1 MRELGHALVD
11 WCCDLA
17 DRLCQRADWLAAVG
31 REGALASWHRLQGV
45 IRREPLPRR
54 PLIAVAVAV
63 ILGCGLGPWL
73 LPADQAGSGVGLAGG
88 GVESAGSLSVA
99 GVIAGWWLIACGALG
114 AWRFLARRQPSTA
127 AVLLLF
133 AIACTAAGW
142 AVARH
147 RLFAADDLAW
157 SLHEAPTPIAVEGIL
172 VESPRL
178 LTPPAPDALRTIAIG
193 PSSECVI
200 VVQASRAGGVWRAA
214 SGRAAVIVDGPP
226 PRIAAGSRVRVLG
239 RGIRPT
245 AAANPGEF
253 DFRER
258 ARLLRCLSIVRC
270 HGEECLRVVA
280 VPSCLSFA
288 AAIDRVRASGV
299 EVLRAHL
306 SEARAPL
313 AAALLLG
320 SRESLPAE
328 ESREFLVTGTI
339 HILSIS
345 GLHVGILA
353 LALFSILRTL
363 AVPRGWALV
372 TVAVCTGLYMLL
384 VRAETP
390 VVRATLLVWLSCLG
404 GALGR
409 RSLAINALAAA
420 AIIVLVWHPPE
431 LFRVGTQL
439 SFLSTAVLI
448 GATSILPA
456 RRPSD
461 DPIERLIE
469 RSRGRGERWLRR
481 HGRQVLDVVLTG
493 AAIWAVTAPI
503 VAARFHVV
511 SPVGLVLNPLIAPL
525 VPLAMAWGFLCL
537 AVAPVSSMLAGMFGG
552 LCDATLLC
560 IEVIVGWAAA
570 VPGGYAWVAGPP
582 AWWVAG
588 WYLLLPVMLL
598 AVVPEQLRRIRTW
611 GTAAAIWIG
620 IGVVVTVGGALA
632 FPRPM
637 ELKATVAA
645 MGHGCGIVIRSPTG
659 KVLVYDAGRLG
670 APGAAR
676 RGMAAVLWSAGVSR
690 IDTLV
695 ISHPDTDHFNAVPE
709 LLERFRVGEV
719 VVSEVF
725 LHSDSAA
732 VAEVL
737 RHIHT
742 LRIPIH
748 AVEAGDMIPCDPLC
762 RIRVLHPAPRTTPTV
777 VAVSDPAASD
787 NRSSDNEASLVLAV
801 ESGDIEGE
809 SLARFVAADPDSCDV
824 VIAPHHGSGTSL
836 PPDLARVTRPDW
848 VVVSGVGGRRW
859 GEVRRAYEEAR
870 ADGRLSAVIKTG
882 GDGAIAISLTA
893 DRIAVEQ
900 FRDGRWQRVP
910 PARPGLPP
918 NTPRP
923 AARVSS
929 PSAIEG
935 VFQLNHGPVQDA
947 VSVAR
952 IDRNS
957 SSGSVTRQSGL
968 PARRYQ

>member
-11 WCCDLA
+11 WCCDLTQ
-17 DRLCQRADWLAAVG
+17 RLCLRATWLADVG
-31 REGALASWHRLQGV
+31 REAADATWHRLRGV

-54 PLIAVAVAV
+54 PLIAVAAAV
-63 ILGCGLGPWL
+63 ILGCGIGPWL
-73 LPADQAGSGVGLAGG
+73 LSVGDTG
-88 GVESAGSLSVA
+88 GVMGA
-99 GVIAGWWLIACGALG
+99 ITGWWLVASGALV
-114 AWRFLARRQPSTA
+114 AWWFLGRRQPFTA
-127 AVLLLF
+127 AVLLLV

-239 RGIRPT
+239 RGIRPM

-620 IGVVVTVGGALA
+620 IGVVVNVGGALA

-801 ESGDIEGE
+801 ESAGRRLLLTGDIEGE
-809 SLARFVAADPDSCDV
+809 ALARFVAADPDSCDV

>member
-11 WCCDLA
+11 WCCDLTQ
-17 DRLCQRADWLAAVG
+17 RLCLRATWLADVG
-31 REGALASWHRLQGV
+31 REAADATWHRLRGV

-54 PLIAVAVAV
+54 PLIAVAAAV
-63 ILGCGLGPWL
+63 ILGCGIGPWL
-73 LPADQAGSGVGLAGG
+73 LSVGDTG
-88 GVESAGSLSVA
+88 GVMGA
-99 GVIAGWWLIACGALG
+99 ITGWWLVASGALV
-114 AWRFLARRQPSTA
+114 AWWFLGRRQPFTA
-127 AVLLLF
+127 AVLLLV

-239 RGIRPT
+239 RGIRPM

-801 ESGDIEGE
+801 ESAGRRLLLTGDIEGE